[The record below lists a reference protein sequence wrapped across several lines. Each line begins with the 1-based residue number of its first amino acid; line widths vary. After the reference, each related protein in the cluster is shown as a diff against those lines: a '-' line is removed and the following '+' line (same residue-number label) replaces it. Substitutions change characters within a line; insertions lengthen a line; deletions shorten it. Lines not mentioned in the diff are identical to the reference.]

1 LRIEFLGFGRESVD
15 EILFLV
21 VTAAAGVIAD
31 VLLRR
36 VLRLLLII

>member
-15 EILFLV
+15 EMLFLV

>member
-15 EILFLV
+15 EMLFLV
-21 VTAAAGVIAD
+21 VTAAGVIAD